1 MKISKYARLGILM
14 VFSLTALVWGLSY
27 LKGHDFFK
35 PVEYYH
41 TRYERID
48 GLLESSPVTF
58 NGYRVGNVKKIK
70 FAEDH
75 SGDLVV
81 TFMLDKNFRIP
92 LNSVARI
99 VSSDIMGTRSVKL
112 NFSDEKA
119 FYATGDT
126 IPGEIESDLKEQ
138 VSLQVLPL
146 KNKAEELL
154 STLDSAIT
162 VLTVIFNE
170 DARENLSESF
180 ANINR
185 TIYNLEKTSADLQEL
200 MSDEKGNVSGLI
212 RNMEGFSGAL
222 NDNSERFTNIVSK
235 LSQFSD
241 TLAAQPLG
249 PVLSD
254 ISAAVNS
261 LEGILGKAN
270 SDQSSAGLL
279 LNDDQLYNNLTGLT
293 ANLEQLLSD
302 IRTNPKRYLHFSAIN
317 MGKEVYVTP
326 GAAQQEGNNIL
337 FKVHLLTTGEPLS
350 AESPLFAEFDDV
362 QVGEENGTYT
372 YLAGNY
378 RNYDEAEKIMVI
390 AQRSFPDAT
399 IVAFRDGK
407 SIRLDKA
414 LRLLK
419 K

>member
-1 MKISKYARLGILM
+1 M

-112 NFSDEKA
+112 NFSDETA

-200 MSDEKGNVSGLI
+200 MSAEKGNVSGLI

-222 NDNSERFTNIVSK
+222 NNNSERFSNIVSK

-249 PVLSD
+249 PVLAD
-254 ISAAVNS
+254 VSAAVNS

-326 GAAQQEGNNIL
+326 GAAQHEGGNIV
-337 FKVHLLTTGEPLS
+337 FKVHLLTTGEPLA
-350 AESPLFAEFDDV
+350 AEPPLFAEYDEV
-362 QVGEENGTYT
+362 QVSEENGTYT

-378 RNYDEAEKIMVI
+378 RNYAEAEKIMVV
-390 AQRSFPDAT
+390 AQHNFPDAT
-399 IVAFRDGK
+399 IVAFREGK

-414 LRLLK
+414 LRLIK